1 MESIETNSEIE
12 DETDICTLQY
22 HEADPSL
29 LGTAVFIKAVQL
41 DPGDR
46 VLVYKHD
53 ADMEDEAR
61 IDTGKEFPAIIFL
74 VFFALATLT
83 LYSWL

>member
-1 MESIETNSEIE
+1 MESNETTSEIE
-12 DETDICTLQY
+12 DETDSCTLQY

-53 ADMEDEAR
+53 ADTEEEAR
-61 IDTGKEFPAIIFL
+61 IDTRERSLALIFL

-83 LYSWL
+83 LNSCL